1 MTGDAPAARA
11 AGFGKAL
18 ARLAREA
25 AAAPAGRL
33 HVATCQLPPPVDLL
47 RLWEVGSSKR
57 FAAFWEDE
65 REAMAGLGE
74 AARGAAP
81 ESGSGATTPRWF
93 GSVPF
98 APGWTDEDWRPLT
111 EGGFVLPR
119 WTLRRVTAAEETEGV
134 KLTLAVRGPLER
146 RDLQEIGAEFEE
158 IVEHVV
164 GLPEEGD
171 PPAAT
176 TTARSAEGDV
186 PDGRTPPDAP
196 FARAVWTEAVEAA
209 LAEIE
214 DGRLEKVVLA
224 RRVAEAMPPRLG
236 AVDVLRRLRHEGSG
250 RFRFGLRER
259 GRAFVGATPEC
270 LFRKRGSLVAVE
282 ALAGTYDL
290 ARLEDA
296 DGSEEDLV
304 RAAEHLFASGKDLA
318 EHALVVQGVVDSLG
332 PLAAS
337 VSPDEWPQVRGA
349 RRLAH
354 LSTTVRAHL
363 QPGVAT
369 HELIEAL
376 HPTPAVGGLPR
387 GEALDFIRRHEP
399 APRGL
404 FAAPVGWV
412 SPDGNAC
419 LAVGIRS
426 ALILDGH
433 AWIYAGAG
441 IVAAS
446 DPVAEW
452 EETAA
457 KLRWFRELLGG
468 ASSA

>member
-1 MTGDAPAARA
+1 MKGDAPPTRA
-11 AGFGKAL
+11 VGFGKAL
-18 ARLAREA
+18 TRLAREA
-25 AAAPAGRL
+25 AAAPEGRL
-33 HVATCQLPPPVDLL
+33 HVATCHLPGPADLL
-47 RLWEVGSSKR
+47 QLWDAEPRGQ
-57 FAAFWEDE
+57 FAAFWEDD
-65 REAMAGLGE
+65 REAIVGVGT
-74 AARGAAP
+74 AARASAP
-81 ESGSGATTPRWF
+81 ESGSGAATPRWF

-98 APGWTDEDWRPLT
+98 APGWTDEDWAPLT

-119 WTLRRVTAAEETEGV
+119 WTLRRGAQADRSDGV
-134 KLTLAVRGPLER
+134 EVTLAVRGPLQSY
-146 RDLQEIGAEFEE
+146 DLRKIGAEFEE
-158 IVEHVV
+158 IADRVV
-164 GLPEEGD
+164 RPTAEAD
-171 PPAAT
+171 RSPPAPGA
-176 TTARSAEGDV
+176 
-186 PDGRTPPDAP
+186 PPDTP
-196 FARAVWTEAVEAA
+196 FARAVWTQAVEAA

-214 DGRLEKVVLA
+214 VGRLEKVVLA
-224 RRVAEAMPPRLG
+224 RRVAEPLPAGVR
-236 AVDVLRRLRHEGSG
+236 AVDVLRRLCAEGSG

-270 LFRKRGSLVAVE
+270 LFRKRGSLLAVE

-290 ARLEDA
+290 ARLDDAEGPED
-296 DGSEEDLV
+296 GLV
-304 RAAEHLFASGKDLA
+304 RAAEHLFASGKDLG

-332 PLAAS
+332 PLATS
-337 VSPDEWPQVRGA
+337 VAPDEWPQVRGA

-363 QPGVAT
+363 KPGVTA
-369 HELIEAL
+369 HELVDAL

-387 GEALDFIRRHEP
+387 DAALDFIRRTEP

-412 SPDGNAC
+412 APDGSAC

-426 ALILDGH
+426 ALVLESH
-433 AWIYAGAG
+433 AWVYAGAG

-446 DPVAEW
+446 DPEAEW

-468 ASSA
+468 ARTE

>member
-1 MTGDAPAARA
+1 MTGDAPAARV

-33 HVATCQLPPPVDLL
+33 HVATCQLPPPADLL
-47 RLWEVGSSKR
+47 RLWEVGSPKQ

-65 REAMAGLGE
+65 REVMAGLGE

-81 ESGSGATTPRWF
+81 ESGSGAVTPCWF

-98 APGWTDEDWRPLT
+98 ARGWTDEDWLPLT
-111 EGGFVLPR
+111 DGGFVLPR
-119 WTLRRVTAAEETEGV
+119 WTLRQVTGADEGEGV
-134 KLTLAVRGPLER
+134 KVTLAVRGPLHR
-146 RDLQEIGAEFEE
+146 DDLQEIAAEFEE
-158 IVEHVV
+158 IAACVV
-164 GLPEEGD
+164 APHQEAD
-171 PPAAT
+171 PPAAF
-176 TTARSAEGDV
+176 AAHPVESEVADV
-186 PDGRTPPDAP
+186 RTPPDAA
-196 FARAVWTEAVEAA
+196 FARAVWTKAVEAA
-209 LAEIE
+209 LSEIE
-214 DGRLEKVVLA
+214 AGRLEKVVLA
-224 RRVAEAMPPRLG
+224 RRVAEPIPSRLG
-236 AVDVLRRLRHEGSG
+236 AVDVLRRLCAEGSG
-250 RFRFGLRER
+250 RFRFGLREQ

-270 LFRKRGSLVAVE
+270 LFRKRGSLLAVE

-290 ARLEDA
+290 GRLEDA

-304 RAAEHLFASGKDLA
+304 RAAEHLFASGKDLG

-337 VSPDEWPQVRGA
+337 VAPDEWPQVREA

-354 LSTTVRAHL
+354 LSTTVRAHIK
-363 QPGVAT
+363 PGVTT
-369 HELIEAL
+369 HELVEAL

-387 GEALDFIRRHEP
+387 EAAIDFIRRAEP

-433 AWIYAGAG
+433 AWVYAGAG

-446 DPVAEW
+446 DPEAEW
-452 EETAA
+452 DETAA

-468 ASSA
+468 ASGE